1 MMCVT
6 SFLLVVL
13 IILPPAGKVN
23 SLGESF
29 ILCLQTGQK
38 RMISF
43 TKCSK
48 SGNNLR
54 GGHPPYCQWA
64 GSGFVSLLSGQV
76 SASPLSSRM

>member
-6 SFLLVVL
+6 SFPLVVL
-13 IILPPAGKVN
+13 IIPPPARKVN
-23 SLGESF
+23 SLGKSF

-38 RMISF
+38 RTISF

-48 SGNNLR
+48 FGNNLA

-64 GSGFVSLLSGQV
+64 GSGSVSLLSGQV

>member
-29 ILCLQTGQK
+29 ILYLQTGQK

-64 GSGFVSLLSGQV
+64 GSGSVSLLSGQV